1 MKLVDNKVTK
11 FVTKRKSWIRQILVA
26 AIASAFAWFLG
37 DTLVNNGGLVAA
49 IICNCFQI
57 VLCFKYIGGGKQYP

>member
-49 IICNCFQI
+49 NNWNGNWCRSSSCHCDPF
-57 VLCFKYIGGGKQYP
+57 